1 MTEVARGTELS
12 NPTCLDAPHPP
23 PPDVSDGF
31 VVSEST
37 VAILAQGT
45 TRADAVTQAYFDA
58 GFESPRMVSKLICT
72 CESFG
77 RAKVLFRSG
86 KNTFSLSVGE
96 KYHFGLVKIPFWS
109 GKNTSAETI
118 FAVPI
123 SNRIFT

>member
-1 MTEVARGTELS
+1 ML
-12 NPTCLDAPHPP
+12 PTRHRQ
-23 PPDVSDGF
+23 VSWTDLWYQ
-31 VVSEST
+31 EIT

-45 TRADAVTQAYFDA
+45 TRDAVTQACFDA

-96 KYHFGLVKIPFWS
+96 KYLFGFVKIPFWS

-123 SNRIFT
+123 SKGIFT